1 MKKFFIIGTDTEVGK
16 TYISTKLIKAYES
29 QYIKSLCLKPVASGK
44 SQFSNLCED
53 VENILKAYDNK
64 FSAQKINLISFEQAV
79 APHIIATKMGT
90 DISITKLKQFI
101 EDRYNNDLD
110 IILIEA
116 VGGLLTPYSNQLT
129 QLDLIKALQIP
140 VILVS
145 AIKVGCINHTL
156 LTINELNRHNI
167 RLVAWIANCST
178 QNIEFIDEQ
187 IKTIEELSKHK
198 CSAKIAQNTDY
209 LNFIE
214 LANMLVS
221 PDENE

>member
-1 MKKFFIIGTDTEVGK
+1 MKKFFIIGTGTEVGK
-16 TYISTKLIKAYES
+16 TYIATKLIKVYES
-29 QYIKSLCLKPVASGK
+29 QHIKSLCLKPLASGK

-64 FSAQKINLISFEQAV
+64 FSAQKINFISFEQAV
-79 APHIIATKMGT
+79 APHIIAAKMGT
-90 DISITKLKQFI
+90 DISIAKLKQFI
-101 EDRYNNDLD
+101 EDKYNNDLD

-116 VGGLLTPYSNQLT
+116 TGGLLTPYSNQLT

-167 RLVAWIANCST
+167 RLAAWIANCNT
-178 QNIEFIDEQ
+178 KNIEFIDEQ

-198 CSAKIAQNTDY
+198 CSVKIAQNTDY

-214 LANMLVS
+214 LANMLIS
-221 PDENE
+221 SDENE